1 MLCPFCGAELREQII
16 NPDTSCPVQ
25 VVQCTACRRVFA
37 LEKDLQEG
45 RLTIQEIF
53 DYDSYISPSVD
64 RVRKT
69 TL

>member
-1 MLCPFCGAELREQII
+1 MLCPFCGGELKVQVI
-16 NPDTSCPVQ
+16 NHDTSCPEQ
-25 VVQCTACRRVFA
+25 VVECTACQRVFA
-37 LEKDLQEG
+37 LERDLQEG
-45 RLTIQEIF
+45 RLTLQELY